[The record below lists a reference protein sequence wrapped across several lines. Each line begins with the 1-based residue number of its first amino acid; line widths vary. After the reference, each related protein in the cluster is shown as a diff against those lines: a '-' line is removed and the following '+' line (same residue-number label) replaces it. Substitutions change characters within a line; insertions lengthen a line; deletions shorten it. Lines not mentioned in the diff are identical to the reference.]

1 MIYTVPNSSLNKIL
15 LVSVVGLSLAA
26 AFLCPEAAALDP
38 HRLMSQYGHTAWRT
52 QDGLVNLPGAITQ
65 TTDGYIWIGVSGGI
79 LRFDGVKFAPWS
91 PPSGQSL
98 PSSGISY
105 LLGSRDG
112 SLWIGTYG
120 GLARFKDGKLF
131 DFANQP
137 GGPGI
142 SSIIEDHAGRI
153 WVTRYRVRHGEG
165 SLCQVA
171 GNDLR
176 CYGEKD
182 GNPGKYGIG
191 LTEDTNGS
199 IWFACQMLCRWATGA
214 FSVSFKEQ
222 LTKPAGDG
230 VVEVVAG
237 PSASLWTSLD
247 GTGPGLGV
255 RYYSNGKWSSYSVP
269 GFNGDAVRS
278 HTLFV
283 DRNKTLWVGTDS
295 EGLYHIHDGF
305 ADHYGSAEGLSG
317 NSVASIYEDSESNL
331 WIATDKG
338 LDLFRDSPVVT
349 FSSSEELAGSEFTSV
364 LALENG
370 SVWVGS
376 KGALNIIRGGRVS
389 AIKAGHDLPGQ
400 NIDSMFEDQS
410 GRVWLGVG
418 RRLMAYQHGHFVE
431 IKKLDGS
438 PFGDIGGTPAIT
450 EDREGNIWA
459 NVVSSSQRRLLRI
472 RNERVQEEIP
482 LDPVVA
488 EVGYLAADRDA
499 GIWLGD
505 RSDKL
510 VRYRKNGKKVISLAS
525 GDRSFGTHSL
535 VVASDN
541 AVWAATNKGLYRW
554 KDGRLSLLDSRNGL
568 PCSNFLSAIVDN
580 YGSLWLNASC
590 GILKIP
596 AADFANWLRQPDSKV
611 SVRAF
616 DQFDGA
622 HASGNALQ
630 PNAAKSPDGR
640 LWFVGSQFVQM
651 IDPSRSY
658 VNPIPPPV
666 HIEEIVADKKD
677 YSPQADL
684 RLAPGPHDIEIRY
697 TALSFT
703 LPQRVRFRYML
714 QGQDKGWQDPGTR
727 REAFYSNL
735 APGPY
740 RFHVIACNSDG
751 VWNETGAELTFVVSP
766 AYYQTL
772 WFRVLFTLAV
782 AATLWCLYLL
792 RLRQATA
799 QIQARLGERM
809 DERERIA
816 RELHDTLLQGFQG
829 LMLRFQAVMEEIPDN
844 QPARHKMEK
853 VLERA
858 DEVLLEGR
866 DRVSKLRVEAKQ
878 GEDLSQAITLC
889 GEELARGHSAEFS
902 MAIVGVPQPVD
913 SVVYDD
919 AYRIG
924 REALV
929 NAFEHSNASRIEGE
943 ITYDAVRLR
952 LSIRDNGDGIDQE
965 ILMSGRSGHW
975 GISGMRERAHNIG
988 GQLNIWSNHGAGT
1001 EVELVISAR
1010 VAYRRDAKR
1019 LRWTWLK
1026 RIVSG
1031 GR

>member
-1 MIYTVPNSSLNKIL
+1 
-15 LVSVVGLSLAA
+15 
-26 AFLCPEAAALDP
+26 
-38 HRLMSQYGHTAWRT
+38 MSQYGHTAWRT
-52 QDGLVNLPGAITQ
+52 QDGFVNLPGAITQ
-65 TTDGYIWIGVSGGI
+65 TTDGYIWIGVSPGI
-79 LRFDGVKFAPWS
+79 LRFDGVKFTPWS

-98 PSSGISY
+98 PSTGISY

-112 SLWIGTYG
+112 SLWIGTYN
-120 GLARFKDGKLF
+120 GLARFKDGELF
-131 DFANQP
+131 DYANHP

-153 WVTRYRVRHGEG
+153 WVTRYRVRDGKG

-191 LTEDTNGS
+191 LTEDTDGK
-199 IWFACQMLCRWATGA
+199 IWFGCQMLCRWATGT
-214 FSVSFKEQ
+214 FSAHFREQ

-230 VVEVVAG
+230 VLEVVAG
-237 PSASLWTSLD
+237 PSGSLWASLD
-247 GTGPGLGV
+247 GIGPGLGV
-255 RYYSNGKWSSYSVP
+255 RHYSNEKWSSYSVP

-283 DRNKTLWVGTDS
+283 DRDKTLWVGTDS
-295 EGLYHIHDGF
+295 EGLYHIHDGY

-317 NSVASIYEDSESNL
+317 NSVASIYEDSEGNL

-349 FSSSEELAGSEFTSV
+349 FSTSEELAGSNFTSV

-376 KGALNIIRGGRVS
+376 QGALDIIRGGRVS
-389 AIKAGHDLPGQ
+389 AMKAGHDLPGQ
-400 NIDSMFEDQS
+400 NIDSMFEDHT

-418 RRLMAYQHGHFVE
+418 TRLMTYEHAHFIEV
-431 IKKLDGS
+431 KKSDGS
-438 PFGDIGGTPAIT
+438 PLGDIGGTAAIT
-450 EDREGNIWA
+450 EDRDGNIWA
-459 NVVSSSQRRLLRI
+459 NVVSNFQRRLLRI
-472 RNERVQEEIP
+472 RDERVQEEMP
-482 LDPVVA
+482 LDPA
-488 EVGYLAADRDA
+488 VGNAGFLAADRDS
-499 GIWLGD
+499 GIWMGD
-505 RSDKL
+505 RSEKL
-510 VRYRKNGKKVISLAS
+510 VHYRKSGREVASLAN
-525 GDRSFGTHSL
+525 GDKSFVNHSL

-541 AVWAATNKGLYRW
+541 ALWAATNKGLYRW
-554 KDGRLSLLDSRNGL
+554 KDGHASLLDSRNGL

-580 YGSLWLNASC
+580 YGSLWINAAC

-596 AADFANWLRQPDSKV
+596 SADLANWLRQPDSKV
-611 SVRAF
+611 SVRVF

-640 LWFVGSQFVQM
+640 LWFVGSMFVQV
-651 IDPSRSY
+651 IDPNRSF

-666 HIEEIVADKKD
+666 HIEEIVADQKS
-677 YSPQADL
+677 YSPHADI

-751 VWNETGAELTFVVSP
+751 IWNETGAELTFVVSP
-766 AYYQTL
+766 AYYQTWWFRTLFALAALAAL
-772 WFRVLFTLAV
+772 WF
-782 AATLWCLYLL
+782 LYLF

-844 QPARHKMEK
+844 QPARSKMEK

-878 GEDLSQAITLC
+878 GEDLSQAIAIC
-889 GEELARGHSAEFS
+889 GEELAREHSADFT
-902 MAIVGVPQPVD
+902 MAIVGTPQPVD
-913 SVVYDD
+913 SVVLDD

-929 NAFEHSNASRIEGE
+929 NAFRHSNASRIEGE
-943 ITYDAVRLR
+943 ITYDSVRLR
-952 LSIRDNGDGIDQE
+952 LSIRDNGEGIHEE
-965 ILMSGRSGHW
+965 ILKKGRSGHW
-975 GISGMRERAHNIG
+975 GMSGMRERAHNIG

-1001 EVELVISAR
+1001 EVELIIPAR
-1010 VAYRRDAKR
+1010 VAYQRGARR
-1019 LRWTWLK
+1019 LRWNWLK
-1026 RIVSG
+1026 RVVSG